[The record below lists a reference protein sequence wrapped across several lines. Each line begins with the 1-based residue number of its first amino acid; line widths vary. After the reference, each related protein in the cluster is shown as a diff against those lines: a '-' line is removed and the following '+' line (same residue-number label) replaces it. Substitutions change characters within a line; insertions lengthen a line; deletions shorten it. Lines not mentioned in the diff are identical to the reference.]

1 MILIVF
7 LEMNAKAAT
16 RIENDGNLHQ
26 KVARCCPHHRHLH
39 RTDCDVI
46 TVVCVRN

>member
-7 LEMNAKAAT
+7 LEIKAEAAKCT
-16 RIENDGNLHQ
+16 ENNDNLHQ
-26 KVARCCPHHRHLH
+26 KVAQHHHH
-39 RTDCDVI
+39 HQETDCDVI